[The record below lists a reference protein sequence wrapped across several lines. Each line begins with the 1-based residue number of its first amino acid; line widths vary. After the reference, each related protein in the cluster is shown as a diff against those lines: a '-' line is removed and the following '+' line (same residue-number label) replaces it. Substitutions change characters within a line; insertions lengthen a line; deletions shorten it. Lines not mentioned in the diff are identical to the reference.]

1 MAGADISESPRALGV
16 LRCRRG
22 RSRLIEEEISMMA
35 RLLAPLALLLLL
47 LLNHPAA
54 ADLLVSSFGTD
65 QVLRYNGSTGAFLD
79 AFVIVGSGGLDGKA

>member
-1 MAGADISESPRALGV
+1 
-16 LRCRRG
+16 
-22 RSRLIEEEISMMA
+22 MMA